1 MPNLDFNP
9 LSRRGLIRSL
19 SGVSLLLPGM
29 LSELLADPA
38 PPPAA
43 PGLANPLAAKQP
55 MFPAKAKRVIFLCMS
70 GGVSHV
76 DTFDPKPKLQADSGK
91 QYKGDY
97 LIASHY
103 KFKRYA
109 KCDTEV
115 SELLP
120 NIGACMDDIC
130 LVRTMQNDF
139 LNHVQANM
147 GLHGGSVL
155 SERPSMG
162 AWVSYGLGTVNQN
175 LPSFVVLAPEDPYGG
190 TIAWDADFLPACHQG
205 VRVVPGGEPIPNMT
219 RQLPPEIQDLELGLV
234 NYLNRRRG
242 SDADTDRLLAARI
255 KSFETAYGMQKE
267 APEAFDLSKETDET
281 LKLYGLERGQT
292 KGFGWQCLIS
302 RRLAE
307 RGVRFVELVDTG
319 ANQNTNWD
327 SHLDMHTHEVV
338 ARNVDKP
345 IAGLLKDLK
354 SRGMLDDT
362 LVVFSTEFGRQ
373 PGDPIVGM
381 KGRSHHAKTYSSW
394 LAGAGVKG
402 GIVYGETD
410 DYGYEV
416 TKDLCHIHDFHA
428 TILNQLGIDHKK
440 LTFNHGGRDFRLT
453 DLGGNV
459 VTKILA

>member
-1 MPNLDFNP
+1 MPNLPFNP

-19 SGVSLLLPGM
+19 SGVSLILPGL
-29 LSELLADPA
+29 LSELLAEPA
-38 PPPAA
+38 SAA
-43 PGLANPLAAKQP
+43 ITVPDNPLAPKQP

-70 GGVSHV
+70 GGVSHI
-76 DTFDPKPKLQADSGK
+76 DTFDPKPKLQSDHAK
-91 QYKGDY
+91 LYKGDH
-97 LIASHY
+97 LIASNY

-130 LVRTMQNDF
+130 VIRTMQNDF

-147 GLHGGSVL
+147 GLHGGSVQM
-155 SERPSMG
+155 ERPSMG
-162 AWVSYGLGTVNQN
+162 SWVSYGLGTVNQN
-175 LPSFVVLAPEDPYGG
+175 LPSFLVLAPEDPYGG
-190 TIAWDADFLPACHQG
+190 TIAWDANFLPACHQG

-219 RQLPPEIQDLELGLV
+219 RQLPVEIQDLELGLI
-234 NYLNRRRG
+234 NFLNRRRG
-242 SDADTDRLLAARI
+242 ADSDSDRLLAARI

-281 LKLYGLERGQT
+281 LKLYGMERGQT
-292 KGFGWQCLIS
+292 KGFGWQCLMA

-327 SHLDMHTHEVV
+327 SHLDMRTHEVV
-338 ARNVDKP
+338 AKNVDKP

-354 SRGMLDDT
+354 GRGMLADT

-373 PGDPIVGM
+373 PGDPLLTM
-381 KGRSHHAKTYSSW
+381 KGRSHHARAYSSW
-394 LAGAGVKG
+394 LAGGGIKG
-402 GIVYGETD
+402 GITYGQTD
-410 DYGYEV
+410 DYGYDV
-416 TKDLCHIHDFHA
+416 VKDLCHVHDFHA

-459 VTKILA
+459 VKQILS